1 MTNPTVSYSVNL
13 DMETIQLPPVTD
25 ILVIA
30 RKLEQGKKGIMES
43 FRFLAPDEF
52 ELIDI
57 DDNKTEVEA
66 ILINK
71 RILNRMPKSE
81 ILKVLEAHV
90 FPNISYGEAVRV
102 NFKVKL
108 SFESITG
115 EIDNGNR

>member
-1 MTNPTVSYSVNL
+1 MPEPTVSYSVNL

-57 DDNKTEVEA
+57 DSESTEVEA

-71 RILNRMPKSE
+71 RILNRMPKKDV
-81 ILKVLEAHV
+81 LKVLEKHV
-90 FPNISYGEAVRV
+90 FPNVSYGEAVRV
-102 NFKVKL
+102 NFKVKITID
-108 SFESITG
+108 SIKG
-115 EIDNGNR
+115 EIKDEDR